1 VFGYIS
7 GDLVDMDTYDTPKK
21 QVYMGKAQNQAEK
34 TKKPNTKRI
43 RNENTRSTPTMC
55 HED

>member
-1 VFGYIS
+1 VFGCIS

-21 QVYMGKAQNQAEK
+21 QESIGKAQNQAEK

-43 RNENTRSTPTMC
+43 RNENTHSAAPMC
-55 HED
+55 HDD